1 MKHTTFIFDLD
12 GTLLD
17 TLKDLVESVN
27 YTLRKWNLPEKSTD
41 EIRSYLGNGMERLIE
56 LSVIDGKKNPNFQ
69 DILNDF
75 KKYYLINSNNF
86 TKPYDYIIDILRYLK
101 DNGYKTAIVSNKG
114 DFAVKHLHELY
125 FKDLVDIAIG
135 ETNEIKRK
143 PAPDTV
149 NKALEVLNSK
159 NYESFYI
166 GDSEV
171 DIETSINADM
181 ECLVVAWGFR
191 TVEQLKEYN
200 PKYLFEDQLSFFN
213 FIKSL
218 KK

>member
-1 MKHTTFIFDLD
+1 MKYTTFIFDLD

-27 YTLRKWNLPEKSTD
+27 HTLRKWNLPEKTTN
-41 EIRSYLGNGMERLIE
+41 EIRSYLGNGMERLME
-56 LSVIDGKKNPNFQ
+56 LSILGGKNHHNFNE
-69 DILNDF
+69 ILDDF
-75 KKYYLINSNNF
+75 KKYYLVNSNNY
-86 TKPYDYIIDILRYLK
+86 TKPYDQILDILKYLK

-125 FKDLVDIAIG
+125 FADLIDVAIG
-135 ETNEIKRK
+135 ETSEIKRK
-143 PAPDTV
+143 PSPDTV
-149 NKALEVLNSK
+149 NKALEILKST

-171 DIETSINADM
+171 DIETANNANM
-181 ECLVVAWGFR
+181 ECLVVSWGFR
-191 TVEQLKEYN
+191 TAKQLKEYN
-200 PKYLFEDQLSFFN
+200 PKFLFEDQRSFFE